1 MSLQGKVALI
11 TGGARGIGKAI
22 ADRLGK
28 EGCVIA
34 LMDIQEQLLK
44 GAVADLEGRGCRS
57 FGFVGDV
64 SSSADVKHIVT
75 SLVEDAGTVD
85 ILVNNAG
92 VSYKKG
98 GEKIPFFEIP
108 EEQWDRVLA
117 INLKG
122 PFLCSQ
128 AVAPIMMRQRYG
140 RIVNISS
147 MAAKLGASGPAGAHY
162 SASKAG
168 LSCLTKSLAFEMA
181 PYNIRVNAVAPGV
194 IKTDIFAGSS
204 PEVNQRF
211 LERIPLNRFGSVE
224 EVAEAVHFLVSDA
237 SSYFTGEIMDV
248 NGGIIMD

>member
-1 MSLQGKVALI
+1 MSLQGRVAVI

-22 ADRLGK
+22 ANRLAHA
-28 EGCVIA
+28 GCVVA
-34 LMDIQEQLLK
+34 LMDVQEQLLK
-44 GAVADLEGRGCRS
+44 EVVADLTRQGYRS

-64 SSSADVKHIVT
+64 SNSTDVKHVVK
-75 SLVEDAGTVD
+75 LAVESAGTVD

-92 VSYKKG
+92 VSFKKG

-108 EEQWDRVLA
+108 EEQWDRVLD

-128 AVAPIMMRQRYG
+128 AVAPIMMDQRYG

-168 LSCLTKSLAFEMA
+168 LSCLTKSLAYELA

-194 IKTDIFAGSS
+194 IKTDIFAASS
-204 PEVNQRF
+204 PEINQRF
-211 LERIPLNRFGSVE
+211 LERIPMNRFGTVE
-224 EVAEAVHFLVSDA
+224 EVAEAVHFLISDA